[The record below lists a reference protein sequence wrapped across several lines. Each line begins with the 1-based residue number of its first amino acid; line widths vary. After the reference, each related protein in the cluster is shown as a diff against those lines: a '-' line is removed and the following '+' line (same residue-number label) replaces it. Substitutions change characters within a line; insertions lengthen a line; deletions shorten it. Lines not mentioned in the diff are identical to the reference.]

1 MSEQILSTTQYPS
14 FKLLF
19 VPEVFPE
26 INNSTIFPHLDL
38 SGETYLIILDIESEE
53 SLGDPDIIPQPKLIS
68 AFGIPTEESFFGDND
83 LFDCKR
89 DLIYS
94 QEFFGL
100 PSVNTNI
107 PMPQQ
112 SIPSVE
118 QIGQHMLVNHG
129 VKPREIVRIQK
140 RNYKFIVYRYRR

>member
-1 MSEQILSTTQYPS
+1 MSEQILSTTQVPS

-19 VPEVFPE
+19 VSEVFPE
-26 INNSTIFPHLDL
+26 INNSATFPHLDL
-38 SGETYLIILDIESEE
+38 SGETYLIILEIESEE

-68 AFGIPTEESFFGDND
+68 AFGIPTEESFYGDND
-83 LFDCKR
+83 LFDCKK

-94 QEFFGL
+94 QEFFGV
-100 PSVNTNI
+100 PSFQMEI
-107 PMPQQ
+107 EPGA
-112 SIPSVE
+112 SILSQE
-118 QIGQHMLVNHG
+118 AIGQHMIVNHG